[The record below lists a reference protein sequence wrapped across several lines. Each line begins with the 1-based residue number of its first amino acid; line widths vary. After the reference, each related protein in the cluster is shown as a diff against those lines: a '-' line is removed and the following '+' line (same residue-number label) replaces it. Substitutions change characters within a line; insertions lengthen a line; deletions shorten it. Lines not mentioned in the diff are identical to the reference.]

1 MSIDQNSSVK
11 SFRELLSE
19 LQEPVLFK
27 NILCSTEGSNNWK
40 LIDWSLED
48 FANKSG
54 NIKLP
59 FRVGKN
65 IRTDVCL
72 QIYILFSFR

>member
-1 MSIDQNSSVK
+1 MSNDKNSPVK
-11 SFRELLSE
+11 TFRELLSE
-19 LQEPVLFK
+19 VQEPVLFK
-27 NILCSTEGSNNWK
+27 NILCTTEGSNNWR
-40 LIDWSLED
+40 LIHWSLED

-65 IRTDVCL
+65 IRTDV
-72 QIYILFSFR
+72 F